1 MYIMNEIISSIEKRT
16 MILSLGKCFHP
27 NTKIKLQNG
36 IIKYIKDI
44 DLGDIL
50 ENGAVVETTLKID
63 NKKQEISLYKI
74 KDAGVNKE
82 DIYVTGSHLVY
93 DSYTNLFIPVQN
105 YSKSEISSDVNSEW
119 FSCLITNSHNIKI
132 GSELFWDWED
142 HFIKLTLF

>member
-1 MYIMNEIISSIEKRT
+1 MNKMNIPLE
-16 MILSLGKCFHP
+16 KCFHP
-27 NTKIKLQNG
+27 DTKIKLRNG
-36 IIKYIKDI
+36 MVKYIKDI

-50 ENGAVVETTLKID
+50 EDGSIVEITLKID
-63 NKKQEISLYKI
+63 NKKEHISLYKI
-74 KDAGVNKE
+74 KNVGVNGE

-105 YSKSEISSDVNSEW
+105 YSKSEISSDFHSDW
-119 FSCLITNSHNIKI
+119 FVCLITSSHNIKI